1 MSSQS
6 ARQFAS
12 RQYPCEKCPLRPLP
26 AFREFDKQE
35 LSFISTFKR
44 GELAVDKGAT
54 VLVEGRP
61 LATATSTCTVC
72 AGAPGTLAATG
83 TTVLV
88 G

>member
-6 ARQFAS
+6 TRSVAS

-26 AFREFDKQE
+26 GFREFDKQE

-54 VLVEGRP
+54 VLV
-61 LATATSTCTVC
+61 
-72 AGAPGTLAATG
+72 
-83 TTVLV
+83 
-88 G
+88 